1 MDADRLLSMF
11 ESFPPMLRASVQ
23 GLGEKEIRWKPESGA
38 WSVLEIVCHV
48 ADEEI
53 EDFRPR
59 VLGTLADPSKPWSP
73 IDPEGVAVQRR
84 YNDQDLAEQ
93 IDQFA
98 QERCRSVELLR
109 ALTEPDWELTYE
121 HSQFGPIRAG
131 DVMVSWVA
139 HDMLHLRQIAKR
151 RFELA
156 SDAERGYNTAYA
168 GAW

>member
-1 MDADRLLSMF
+1 MNADRLISML

-23 GLGEKEIRWKPESGA
+23 GLTESEIRWKPESGA

-59 VLGTLADPSKPWSP
+59 VLGTLTDPSKPWSP
-73 IDPEGVAVQRR
+73 IDPEGVAVQRV
-84 YNDQDLAEQ
+84 YNDQQLSER
-93 IDQFA
+93 IDQFD
-98 QERCRSVELLR
+98 QERSRSVELLR
-109 ALTEPDWELTYE
+109 SLADPEWDRSYE
-121 HSQFGPIRAG
+121 HFQFGPIRAG
-131 DVMVSWVA
+131 DVMLSWVA

-156 SDAERGYNTAYA
+156 AVAGSGFDTSYA
-168 GAW
+168 GSL

>member
-1 MDADRLLSMF
+1 MDADRLISML

-23 GLGEKEIRWKPESGA
+23 GLAEDEFRWKPDSGA

-84 YNDQDLAEQ
+84 YNDQDLFERV
-93 IDQFA
+93 DQFDS
-98 QERCRSVELLR
+98 ERSRSVEQLR
-109 ALTEPDWELTYE
+109 ALADLDWELAYG
-121 HSQFGPIRAG
+121 HPQFGPIRAG
-131 DVMVSWVA
+131 DVMLSWVA

-156 SDAERGYNTAYA
+156 ADAGSGFDTAYA
-168 GAW
+168 GTW